1 MIDHTLL
8 PKSPKTPLYI
18 KFIKKTIRYNPQ
30 HDKSLL
36 AIILF
41 TIKKEKISG
50 AILCRCCLKHLANDQ
65 KSLTEF
71 INLHLNNGEAQC
83 KPSMPI

>member
-1 MIDHTLL
+1 
-8 PKSPKTPLYI
+8 KSPKTPLYI
-18 KFIKKTIRYNPQ
+18 KFIMRTIRYNSK

-41 TIKKEKISG
+41 TIKKESFCSITLRGTDKQI
-50 AILCRCCLKHLANDQ
+50 AKYQKYLK
-65 KSLTEF
+65 EF